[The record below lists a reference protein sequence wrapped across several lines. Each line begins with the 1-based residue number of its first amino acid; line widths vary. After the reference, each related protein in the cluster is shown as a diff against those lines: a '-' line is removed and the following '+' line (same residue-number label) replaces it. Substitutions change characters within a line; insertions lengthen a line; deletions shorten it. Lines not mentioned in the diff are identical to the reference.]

1 MTEPDSPLLD
11 KELGGRRE
19 PRTRRLKGARRPLP
33 QAARAGTARPSF
45 ASGQMGQ
52 AAARPGLFLTVCA
65 TVILTSV
72 PRTTQGWGRVPPACV
87 PHRAPST
94 VEKELRARTDRGSRA
109 GPLRPWLF
117 PPGSSEGL
125 GVGASLGRLP
135 GRGGEKAAREA
146 DLDHSLSLLPAM
158 CRAQSWR
165 GWDSRWGG
173 SRGLDPEFRLL
184 RKSP

>member
-65 TVILTSV
+65 TVILTIGPTDDS
-72 PRTTQGWGRVPPACV
+72 RLGQGPSRLCSPP
-87 PHRAPST
+87 S
-94 VEKELRARTDRGSRA
+94 
-109 GPLRPWLF
+109 PLH
-117 PPGSSEGL
+117 
-125 GVGASLGRLP
+125 
-135 GRGGEKAAREA
+135 GGERTAGQDRQGQSRRPTTPLALPSGVFRGA
-146 DLDHSLSLLPAM
+146 GGGSLSGTPS
-158 CRAQSWR
+158 RQR
-165 GWDSRWGG
+165 G
-173 SRGLDPEFRLL
+173 
-184 RKSP
+184 